1 MCRINPDVDVEFV
14 RQATA
19 AMFKASTAGDI
30 DSIIEYMRVGI
41 KSEFLRRVVAH
52 AKSIS
57 EDRANTLYAL
67 AKGYVYVSYISAMI
81 DAAINGITTSP
92 YHAGW
97 YYPPTECCQ
106 ALNAIK
112 SAWLHFL
119 ATTNIPLR
127 DVARAWISAILY
139 EYPCRVSAAVVTT
152 LRSMQDY
159 LATLAFDASI

>member
-52 AKSIS
+52 ARSVDENK
-57 EDRANTLYAL
+57 ANVLYAL

-81 DAAINGITTSP
+81 EAAIDGITASP
-92 YHAGW
+92 YRAGW
-97 YYPPTECCQ
+97 YYPPVECCQ

-119 ATTNIPLR
+119 ATTNVPIR
-127 DVARAWISAILY
+127 DAARAWLSAVTY
-139 EYPCRVSAAVVTT
+139 EHPCRVSAAVVTA
-152 LRSMQDY
+152 LRNMQDY

>member
-52 AKSIS
+52 ARSID
-57 EDRANTLYAL
+57 ENKANVLYAL

-81 DAAINGITTSP
+81 EAAIDGVTSAP
-92 YHAGW
+92 YLAGY
-97 YYPPTECCQ
+97 YYPKVECCQ

-119 ATTNIPLR
+119 ATTNIPNR
-127 DVARAWISAILY
+127 DAARAWISSILY
-139 EYPCRVSAAVVTT
+139 EYPCRVHASVVTA

>member
-1 MCRINPDVDVEFV
+1 MCRINPDLDVDRVEQV
-14 RQATA
+14 ASMIIKA
-19 AMFKASTAGDI
+19 ATAGDI
-30 DSIIEYMRVGI
+30 DSLIEYLRHGVRT
-41 KSEFLRRVVAH
+41 EFMKRIVAH

-81 DAAINGITTSP
+81 DAAVDGVTSAP
-92 YHAGW
+92 YLAGY
-97 YYPPTECCQ
+97 YYPKVECCQ

-119 ATTNIPLR
+119 ATTNIPNR
-127 DVARAWISAILY
+127 DAARAWISAILY
-139 EYPCRVSAAVVTT
+139 EYPCRVPASVVTA
-152 LRSMQDY
+152 LRNMQDY